1 MQEVEQRSKVT
12 KVDDNS
18 LLQMMKGELNQLK
31 KENSDLKTQIRENK
45 TESSL
50 LRSEIAELRL
60 KSDENNYF
68 NFSQ

>member
-68 NFSQ
+68 NFSL